1 MYLSEYM
8 CERVCVSVSVYMYAL
23 GCIFVCMCV
32 CSCAV
37 KYVCMSEREKLQ
49 EYENMPGA
57 FRDTRQTLTGV
68 QGCPPVA
75 LTTSG
80 CPSGSAHKHFALLLV
95 LARHSV

>member
-23 GCIFVCMCV
+23 GCIFVCMC
-32 CSCAV
+32 
-37 KYVCMSEREKLQ
+37 VCMSEREKLQ

-95 LARHSV
+95 LASHSV